1 MLILEDIFMHRTQLL
16 LENWQYEALKT
27 RARREGKTL
36 SQWVRQ
42 VLQAA
47 LAPATASKRG
57 KKSKSIF
64 DICGIG
70 RDPGRFSGADHDR
83 VLYGWQKKR

>member
-1 MLILEDIFMHRTQLL
+1 MHRTQLL

-42 VLQAA
+42 LLHAA
-47 LAPATASKRG
+47 LAPKSKSGRT
-57 KKSKSIF
+57 KKSKGIWA
-64 DICGIG
+64 ICGIAH
-70 RDPGRFSGADHDR
+70 DPSGFSGEDHDR
-83 VLYGWQKKR
+83 ILYGWEKKK